1 VLTAKHNL
9 RGFSLIELLVG
20 IMILA
25 VLAGVGA
32 PSFLTWLQNSQL
44 SAAAE
49 SISSGLQL
57 ARAEAVRRNSNVR
70 FQLTDN
76 LNAGCALSLTGNN
89 WVISMDDATGLCDN
103 APTAD
108 TAPVAPRIIQKHTGA
123 EGTPNVTINS
133 DASVVIFNGLGR
145 ASNAMTVQVT
155 NPTGG
160 DCRAAGGLMRC
171 LNITVVTGGQT
182 KMCNPALP
190 GTNPQGC

>member
-1 VLTAKHNL
+1 MLSAKHKL
-9 RGFSLIELLVG
+9 RGFSMLELLVG

-25 VLAGVGA
+25 ILAGVGA
-32 PSFLTWLQNSQL
+32 PSFLTWIQNAQL
-44 SAAAE
+44 RTAAE

-57 ARAEAVRRNSNVR
+57 ARAEAVRRNAPVR
-70 FQLTDN
+70 FQLMDTLDST
-76 LNAGCALSLTGNN
+76 CSLSLTANN
-89 WVISMDDATGLCDN
+89 WVVSMDDSTGLCDN

-108 TAPVAPRIIQKHTGA
+108 TVPVLPRIIQKHTGA
-123 EGTPNVTINS
+123 EGTPNVTIVS

-171 LNITVVTGGQT
+171 LSITVATGGQT
-182 KMCNPALP
+182 RMCNPALP

>member
-1 VLTAKHNL
+1 MLTAKHNL

-108 TAPVAPRIIQKHTGA
+108 TVPVAPRIIQKHTGA